1 MTRSLLVAA
10 CCCAAMLLPSCNRS
24 RAPVSRQSTAMNTYI
39 AVTIYDRDVSES
51 RAQALIDTAFAEI
64 RRVEGFATDYE
75 DTSEVG
81 RINAASGR
89 SPLRASDELIGLIR
103 RGLAYGEQS
112 SGKLDISIGALVK
125 EWDFLGAHPHA
136 LTRQQVDSV
145 LPHVNFRN
153 VGIKGSEVYLPDSLM
168 RLDLGSYGKGYAID
182 RASEKLLAAGLR
194 EFIVDIGGKLR
205 VQYEGS
211 HMLDSTVARIL
222 IRHPRKE
229 GEYLGSFSMGTG
241 AVSTSGDYERY
252 FMENGVRY
260 HHLLDPATGYPA
272 RGVVAVTVVTG
283 DAITGDAVST
293 IAFLLGREKGM
304 AFIRNMPGIDG
315 MMTYEDGD
323 SLASDITPGLARRF
337 TRGSVQ

>member
-1 MTRSLLVAA
+1 
-10 CCCAAMLLPSCNRS
+10 
-24 RAPVSRQSTAMNTYI
+24 MNTYI
-39 AVTIYDRDVSES
+39 AVTIYDRDISES

-81 RINAASGR
+81 RINAAAGR
-89 SPLRASDELIGLIR
+89 SPVRVSGELIGLIR
-103 RGLAYGEQS
+103 RGLDYGEQS
-112 SGKLDISIGALVK
+112 SGKLDISIGALVRK
-125 EWDFLGAHPHA
+125 WDFLGAHPRA
-136 LTRQQVDSV
+136 LTRQEVDAI
-145 LPHVNFRN
+145 LPYVNFRN
-153 VGIKGSEVYLPDSLM
+153 IVIKGSEAYLPDQRL

-182 RASEKLLAAGLR
+182 RASEKLLAAGLK

-205 VQYEGS
+205 VQFEGS
-211 HMLDSTVARIL
+211 RMLDSTVARIL

-229 GEYLGSFSMGTG
+229 GDYLGNFFMGTG

-252 FMENGVRY
+252 FIENGVRY
-260 HHLLDPATGYPA
+260 HHLIDPATGFPA

-293 IAFLLGREKGM
+293 IAFLLGREQGM
-304 AFIRNMPGIDG
+304 AFIRHMPGIDG

-323 SLASDITPGLARRF
+323 SLAYDITPGLARRF